1 MAIEQHKEQH
11 TQKKA
16 YKSPQHKLVK
26 FFEKSRDAWKKKC
39 REAKRTVKRL
49 KDRLRFL
56 EQSKAQWKNR
66 AQELEEEIE
75 RLHAQKRTLEDTVED
90 FKKKQ
95 RSMTRNVLVLTSFGR
110 LSPVSTTLWHI

>member
-1 MAIEQHKEQH
+1 MAVEQPKEQPK
-11 TQKKA
+11 QKKKKT

-26 FFEKSRDAWKKKC
+26 FFEQSRDAWKKKC

-66 AQELEEEIE
+66 AHELEEEIA
-75 RLHAQKRTLEDTVED
+75 RLQAQNRSLEETVEGL
-90 FKKKQ
+90 KKNS
-95 RSMTRNVLVLTSFGR
+95 RA
-110 LSPVSTTLWHI
+110 